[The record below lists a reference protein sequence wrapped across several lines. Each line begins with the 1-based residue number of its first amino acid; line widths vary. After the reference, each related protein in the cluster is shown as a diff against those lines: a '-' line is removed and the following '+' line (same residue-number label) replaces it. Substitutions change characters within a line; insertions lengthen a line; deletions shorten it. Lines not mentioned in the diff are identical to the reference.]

1 MWLGIIFFMPI
12 LETFGP
18 FASLIV
24 RVPVERVDGDQS
36 LRGVQA
42 KRRDALQIENKR
54 NDLLFAADLEFGCLL
69 DAVGRVAASIR
80 QRNDVGSRRLCLQ
93 QERRE
98 VRCAEWM
105 TYAADDLPA
114 ARQHFFARLL
124 LEIVPERVVGG
135 DEEPCLGTG
144 GEHAACR

>member
-1 MWLGIIFFMPI
+1 MQHGGIDAGVHVVGHHFLRMPF

-54 NDLLFAADLEFGCLL
+54 NDLLFAADLELGRLF
-69 DAVGRVAASIR
+69 DAVGGVAAGICQSD
-80 QRNDVGSRRLCLQ
+80 DVS
-93 QERRE
+93 
-98 VRCAEWM
+98 A
-105 TYAADDLPA
+105 
-114 ARQHFFARLL
+114 
-124 LEIVPERVVGG
+124 
-135 DEEPCLGTG
+135 
-144 GEHAACR
+144 